1 MGATGDETR
10 MGEGGVRCSGG
21 QQQRIGLARAVYA
34 ALCPPP
40 LCPHRG
46 CEGVEGMIAGRG
58 KRRGRYCDLVV
69 LDDVLSAVDA
79 HVGNHIW
86 QHCILGALG
95 DERSG
100 RGRYGGSDESDDGGE
115 TGDEGG
121 EGGKGGVTRFLVT
134 HNTRLIQSPH
144 VHQVVALNADGT
156 VAYAGP
162 AQTIR
167 DNPSLVPSLATSLA
181 STALAPS
188 LALTRDGGGSGGV
201 NGVAATDVY
210 AWSSGVE
217 SKAESKTGGCTV
229 DGVATVTGTGGRGG
243 DEELGDG
250 SQGGILNQGG
260 EEGEAKG
267 GGERRG
273 GGREEKSF
281 GAAIEQRETGTI
293 SLCVLRR

>member
-1 MGATGDETR
+1 MGATGDETS

-40 LCPHRG
+40 LCPRRG
-46 CEGVEGMIAGRG
+46 HEGGEGVIAGRG

-95 DERSG
+95 GERG
-100 RGRYGGSDESDDGGE
+100 GGGSDESGDGGE
-115 TGDEGG
+115 AGEGD

-167 DNPSLVPSLATSLA
+167 DDPSLVPSLATSLA
-181 STALAPS
+181 PTALAPS
-188 LALTRDGGGSGGV
+188 LALSLDGGGSGGV
-201 NGVAATDVY
+201 SGVAATDVY

-217 SKAESKTGGCTV
+217 SKAESKAGGCTV
-229 DGVATVTGTGGRGG
+229 DGVVTGMETGGRGG
-243 DEELGDG
+243 DDELGVG
-250 SQGGILNQGG
+250 SQGGICKQGG

-267 GGERRG
+267 GGERRR

-293 SLCVLRR
+293 SLCVLRRYEDT